1 MGFRPT
7 ALLLVLFLLLL
18 AATGCGLFEGDEDS
32 DAPLQMELIEFSD
45 DLPTPEPG
53 EVVERAL
60 TIDPDVLVEIRFLYN
75 LQVRMEGLR
84 QVVRDL
90 HSMLDYSGPGDVD
103 LDWVAEVHEVTRI
116 SDGYF
121 QVLTS
126 LRVPESQREQYEY
139 LYIDML
145 EAVQVAGYGAD
156 RLLAAAVIVGPSG
169 RSMVNM
175 SEEEIDE
182 FETLMRES
190 GFFLDDAG
198 DRVDSGVSDVGRAIS
213 GLGLR

>member
-7 ALLLVLFLLLL
+7 ALLLVLFLAILP
-18 AATGCGLFEGDEDS
+18 AAGCGLLGGGDDP
-32 DAPLQMELIEFSD
+32 DAPLEMEVIEFAD

-84 QVVRDL
+84 QIVRDL
-90 HSMLDYSGPGDVD
+90 RSMLDYSGPGDVD
-103 LDWVAEVHEVTRI
+103 LDWVAEVHEVTRV

-126 LRVPESQREQYEY
+126 LRVPESQRDQYEY
-139 LYIDML
+139 LYINML

-156 RLLAAAVIVGPSG
+156 RLLAAAVVVGPSG

-182 FETLMRES
+182 FETLMREA
-190 GFFLDDAG
+190 GFFLGDAEG
-198 DRVDSGVSDVGRAIS
+198 QVDSGVGDVGRAIS